1 MRKPTAELL
10 GTALFGLLLLALL
23 AWPGGMGH
31 RRGHGPEERLAW
43 VDRDLPEI
51 TKDTLRVLVLP
62 DALTWESRPKTP
74 SGLEWELLLRYARW
88 QKLAVAV
95 VPVAHMDSMVL
106 MLRTGR
112 GDIIAAQ
119 ATSAGRLA
127 RGAATTMPYR
137 LVACMKAYSASGR
150 AHHDDS
156 LWVSAWSPFLD
167 SLGQLTTGDTAWKLT
182 VVDRTPEQLLM
193 ATAMGDRHGVL
204 VTDATAHLE
213 AKRLPLVNF
222 RERTGRSVPLVFVV
236 RPNAPELL
244 HAMDTW
250 LALAPEREACEA
262 IITAYDN
269 GLDTRRS
276 RADLAR
282 HFAGADSLSPFD
294 SLFRMHADSS
304 SLDWKLLAAVAW
316 KESRFDTGAVSYMG
330 AGGLMQMM
338 PATAAAMGVTK
349 EGGLN
354 SHIRGASK
362 YLHTLNGIWQKE
374 VPRDDQRL
382 KFVLAAYNAGPG
394 HVKDAQRLARSLG
407 LDPRRWDGNVERAMV
422 LLNRPGYFT
431 LPLAKTG
438 YCRGQDVYWYVK
450 DVSGLFGALRGK

>member
-1 MRKPTAELL
+1 MRKPTPELI

-23 AWPGGMGH
+23 AWPGSTGH
-31 RRGHGPEERLAW
+31 GRGHGQPKTLPWAE
-43 VDRDLPEI
+43 RDLPEMA
-51 TKDTLRVLVLP
+51 KDTLRVLVLR
-62 DALTWESRPKTP
+62 DALTWEARPKTP

-88 QKLAVAV
+88 QKLPVVA
-95 VPVAHMDSMVL
+95 VPVAHMDSMVR
-106 MLRTGR
+106 MLRTGQ

-127 RGAATTMPYR
+127 RGTATTRPYR
-137 LVACMKAYSASGR
+137 LVACMKAYPAAGR
-150 AHHDDS
+150 PHQDDS
-156 LWVSAWSPFLD
+156 LLVSAWSPFLD
-167 SLGQLTTGDTAWKLT
+167 SLGQLITGDTAWKLT

-193 ATAMGDRHGVL
+193 ATAMGDRHGLL

-213 AKRLPLVNF
+213 AKRLPLINF

-236 RPNAPELL
+236 RPNAPALL

-250 LALAPEREACEA
+250 LALAPEREAREA
-262 IITAYDN
+262 VITAYDN

-282 HFAGADSLSPFD
+282 HFEGSDELSPFD

-349 EGGLN
+349 EGGLT

-362 YLHTLNGIWQKE
+362 YLHTLNGIWRKE

-407 LDPRRWDGNVERAMV
+407 LDPHRWDGNVERAMV
-422 LLNRPGYFT
+422 LLNRPRYFT
-431 LPLAKTG
+431 LPLARTG

-450 DVSGLFGALRGK
+450 DVSGLFGALRSK